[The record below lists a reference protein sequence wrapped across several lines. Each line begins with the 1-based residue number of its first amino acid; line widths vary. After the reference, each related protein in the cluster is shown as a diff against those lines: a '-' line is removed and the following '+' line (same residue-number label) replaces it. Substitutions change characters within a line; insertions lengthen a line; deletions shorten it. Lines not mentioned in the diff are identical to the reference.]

1 MLTTLTKV
9 NYIASCGIVTLHT
22 DSESLCIVPNGI
34 KYKSRLYEFCEVLTI
49 TLNFSLGTKMSSSA
63 KVNKKLYF

>member
-1 MLTTLTKV
+1 M
-9 NYIASCGIVTLHT
+9 ASCGTVTLYT
-22 DSESLCIVPNGI
+22 DFKSLYIVPNGI
-34 KYKSRLYEFCEVLTI
+34 KYKSRWYGFRKVLTI